1 MSKYVVSI
9 TIYEVWGPED
19 EKEWD
24 IEDMETIGEY
34 ETYEEAKTKMDTF
47 PWLRTFVP
55 EGSSVRKVLDE
66 NGRLLPK
73 DQLPK

>member
-24 IEDMETIGEY
+24 IEDMETLGEY
-34 ETYEEAKTKMDTF
+34 DSYEEAKTKMDEF
-47 PWLRTFVP
+47 PWLRYPSDGTGIP
-55 EGSSVRKVLDE
+55 NSNED
-66 NGRLLPK
+66 
-73 DQLPK
+73 